1 MKKLFPFTFSLYKE
15 TILKNTLSLKLV
27 AALFLTVTL
36 PAYADNNFDHLQN
49 LSQTEFGLLAKDFT
63 AAASYKAVAPGAPL
77 GITGFDLGVEVGA
90 TQLVNSTVWK
100 KAGSD
105 ISSVYLP
112 KIHVHKGLP
121 FDIDIGASLAATP
134 NSDIK
139 LVGFEARYAILAGSI
154 ATPSVSV
161 RAATTRLSGV
171 TQLDLNTQSLELTAS
186 KGFLLFTPYVGV
198 GRVWG
203 SVTPHVLSL
212 NKVSTTANKLFAGLN
227 ANLGLINL
235 LGEVDRTGDND
246 TVSVKVGFRW

>member
-90 TQLVNSTVWK
+90 TQLANSTVWK

-227 ANLGLINL
+227 ANFGLINL

>member
-90 TQLVNSTVWK
+90 TQLANSTVWK

-154 ATPSVSV
+154 ATPSLSV

-227 ANLGLINL
+227 ANFGLINL

>member
-1 MKKLFPFTFSLYKE
+1 MK
-15 TILKNTLSLKLV
+15 NNLSLKIT
-27 AALFLTVTL
+27 AALLLTVNL
-36 PAYADNNFDHLQN
+36 PAFADTNFDRLQT

-63 AAASYKAVAPGAPL
+63 AAGSYKAVAPGAPL
-77 GITGFDLGVEVGA
+77 GITGFDLGVEVSA
-90 TQLVNSTVWK
+90 TQLANANVWK
-100 KAGSD
+100 KAGAD

-112 KIHVHKGLP
+112 KIHLHKGLP
-121 FDIDIGASLAATP
+121 FNIDIGASLAATP

-154 ATPSVSV
+154 ATPSLSV

-186 KGFLLFTPYVGV
+186 KGFLLFTPYIGV

-212 NKVSTTANKLFAGLN
+212 NKVSTTANKVFAGIN
-227 ANLGLINL
+227 ANFGLINWL
-235 LGEVDRTGDND
+235 AEVDHTGDND

>member
-1 MKKLFPFTFSLYKE
+1 MKNKLTQ
-15 TILKNTLSLKLV
+15 KLV
-27 AALFLTVTL
+27 IALLLTVNL
-36 PAYADNNFDHLQN
+36 PALASDNFDQLQK
-49 LSQTEFGLLAKDFT
+49 LSQTEFGTLAKDFT

-77 GITGFDLGVEVGA
+77 GITGFDLGAEVSV
-90 TQLVNSTVWK
+90 TQLVDDNVWK
-100 KAGSD
+100 KAGAD
-105 ISSVYLP
+105 ISSVILP

-121 FDIDIGASLAATP
+121 FNIDIGASLAAAP

-154 ATPSVSV
+154 ATPSLSV

-186 KGFLLFTPYVGV
+186 KGFLLFTPYAGV

-203 SVTPHVLSL
+203 SLTPHTL
-212 NKVSTTANKLFAGLN
+212 NLHKVSTTANKLFAGVN
-227 ANLGLINL
+227 ANFGLMNL
-235 LGEVDRTGDND
+235 LAEVDRTGDNN